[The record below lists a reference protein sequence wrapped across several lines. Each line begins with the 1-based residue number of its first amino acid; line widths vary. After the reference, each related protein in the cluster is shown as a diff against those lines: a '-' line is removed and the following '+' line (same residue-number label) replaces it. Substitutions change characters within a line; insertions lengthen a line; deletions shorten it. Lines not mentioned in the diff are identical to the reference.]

1 MNAPLLPALPGY
13 SDPELIA
20 HGTTALVFRATQ
32 TALNRPVAIKVI
44 TADTNAGSIP
54 VNVERE
60 LATTVALSSQP
71 HIVSIIDTGVTPD
84 DRRYIVMEYCEGG
97 SYAQI
102 LRQRGPLPVDDVIE
116 VGIKI
121 GQALHAAHEVGIVH
135 RDVKPSN
142 ILRSRFGP
150 ALTDF
155 GIARAPDELSSTLTR
170 EMMTP
175 HHASPEALLHQAQS
189 GLSDV
194 YSLASTMWTL
204 LVGHPPF
211 VDPKRPDVDMYQFR
225 DRVLHEPLPEMTRED
240 VPEWLVAEL
249 RRAMAKLPAQRHG
262 SALEFSEA
270 LQRGALG
277 LAPAPTALSEKPDG
291 PVIVRPPATDDE
303 PVRHS
308 PGLPAEAWPVPSVP
322 VSSAPVPSG
331 PISTPPDSS
340 APVLG
345 ALATNV
351 PVSEAPAPDTAG
363 PGTPVSG
370 TPVSGTPVSG
380 TPTSGAPVSDTPVP
394 PSPRRPVIGQPATS
408 AAVPAAPARTPA
420 PVGQPTPPAPV
431 GSAPSVGPAEPPS
444 LGRATPP
451 PASPAPSAVAAAPP
465 APTTPPASS
474 APPAPSTLATP
485 PAPSTL
491 ATPPAPS
498 ALATPP
504 APSALA
510 APLAPPATARPAGPT
525 STPAS
530 PPAPPVPAPSGPA
543 PSAPTPSAPAPPA
556 PLGPGDDGPIYRPR
570 PVPASAPVPATHP
583 LGDAPTPAPP
593 PVVEQDG
600 WLPRPDESAQPE
612 WPAPSPTRAEP
623 RPYRDAVT
631 APSGGRRGGLL
642 AVLAGVVVIAV
653 ASGLLLF
660 LSRGGQPEDPPD
672 PGANAAS
679 PSVTVSPT
687 LITAGTEGA
696 PTDVRITEDR
706 GTSVTVAWTAPAGGP
721 QSYVAVA
728 YLAGSNEPLDV
739 HTIPGGQAQMTV
751 TFTDLDATENY
762 CFAIGVLYSVSEVAP
777 ATVCTV
783 R

>member
-1 MNAPLLPALPGY
+1 MNTPLLPALPGY

-44 TADTNAGSIP
+44 TADTNAGSVP

-102 LRQRGPLPVDDVIE
+102 LRQQGPLPVEDVIE

-121 GQALHAAHEVGIVH
+121 GQALHAAHQVGIVH

-155 GIARAPDELSSTLTR
+155 GIARAPDELASTLTR

-211 VDPKRPDVDMYQFR
+211 VDPEHPDMDMYQFR
-225 DRVLHEPLPEMTRED
+225 DRVLHEPLPPMPRED

-270 LQRGALG
+270 LQRGVLG
-277 LAPAPTALSEKPDG
+277 IESARAATALTSTTFTSTTPSTATAA
-291 PVIVRPPATDDE
+291 PVAIVRPRATDDQ
-303 PVRHS
+303 PVRHT
-308 PGLPAEAWPVPSVP
+308 PGLPAEAWPVPDP
-322 VSSAPVPSG
+322 PPA
-331 PISTPPDSS
+331 STPAT
-340 APVLG
+340 APAG
-345 ALATNV
+345 ADTPGAA
-351 PVSEAPAPDTAG
+351 APAPAD
-363 PGTPVSG
+363 
-370 TPVSGTPVSG
+370 
-380 TPTSGAPVSDTPVP
+380 
-394 PSPRRPVIGQPATS
+394 PRRPVLGQPAASTT
-408 AAVPAAPARTPA
+408 AAAIAPSTAGPSTAPAPPAAPIAPPAPLTPIGTPPIAAPPTPSVPAAPAT
-420 PVGQPTPPAPV
+420 
-431 GSAPSVGPAEPPS
+431 
-444 LGRATPP
+444 
-451 PASPAPSAVAAAPP
+451 
-465 APTTPPASS
+465 S
-474 APPAPSTLATP
+474 APPAPAVP
-485 PAPSTL
+485 PAP
-491 ATPPAPS
+491 AAPQWAPPAP
-498 ALATPP
+498 AV
-504 APSALA
+504 PSA
-510 APLAPPATARPAGPT
+510 
-525 STPAS
+525 PAS
-530 PPAPPVPAPSGPA
+530 PSGVAAPPVSAPPPPSGPA
-543 PSAPTPSAPAPPA
+543 PSAAAQAVSAPAGPVPAGPAAAVPGPPGGA
-556 PLGPGDDGPIYRPR
+556 GGPIYRR
-570 PVPASAPVPATHP
+570 PEPAAPPAPATHP
-583 LGDAPTPAPP
+583 LGGPP
-593 PVVEQDG
+593 PPLAEVEQEG
-600 WLPRPDESAQPE
+600 WLPQPDESAGPG
-612 WPAPSPTRAEP
+612 WAAPIPTRGEP
-623 RPYRDAVT
+623 RPHREGVT

-642 AVLAGVVVIAV
+642 AVLVGVVVLTVTIGA
-653 ASGLLLF
+653 LLF
-660 LSRGGQPEDPPD
+660 LSHGGQPEDPSAS
-672 PGANAAS
+672 GANEPS
-679 PSVTVSPT
+679 PSITVEPT
-687 LITAGTEGA
+687 LITAGPEGA
-696 PTDVRITEDR
+696 PTDVRIDEDL
-706 GTSVTVAWTAPAGGP
+706 GTSVTLTWTAPAGGP

-728 YLAGSNEPLDV
+728 YRAGSNDPLDV
-739 HTIPGGQAQMTV
+739 RTVPGGQSEMSV
-751 TFTDLDATENY
+751 TFTDLDEDENY

-777 ATVCTV
+777 ATVCTT